1 MYTYIHMCVCNKMS
15 VEILRQARGAAGDPL
30 RMDRC
35 EGMGGLVF
43 FGALEAGGWKR
54 WSGTIQKRRRTTVG
68 DAIFIYST

>member
-1 MYTYIHMCVCNKMS
+1 MIISVRVYHKMS
-15 VEILRQARGAAGDPL
+15 VEVLRQARGAAGDPL

-54 WSGTIQKRRRTTVG
+54 WSGTIQKKTENYCR
-68 DAIFIYST
+68 